1 MTSVEEIKYEAIR
14 YKDDDTIVI
23 NVNEIITSKSVKPKK
38 FLLFI

>member
-1 MTSVEEIKYEAIR
+1 MYAQSVKDR